1 MVTPCTTNKK
11 SPAELLMNRRL
22 RTVLDRVQPDVVPED
37 LDKNFENVRTFQTD
51 DQVYAKN
58 YSSEKTWKPAIVVT
72 PRGPLSY
79 QVQTEDGQLWRRH
92 IDQLR
97 KRYVTAEQNHSAE
110 KAESQE
116 DETAEKTVRTEIISE
131 EDTAVV
137 TTPREKS
144 AAASQSPDT
153 ASVGQQ
159 RSSTRKKDRH
169 NGEC

>member
-1 MVTPCTTNKK
+1 
-11 SPAELLMNRRL
+11 MNRRL

-79 QVQTEDGQLWRRH
+79 QIQTEDGQLWRRH

-97 KRYVTAEQNHSAE
+97 KRYETAEQNHSAE

-116 DETAEKTVRTEIISE
+116 DETAEKNS
-131 EDTAVV
+131 
-137 TTPREKS
+137 K
-144 AAASQSPDT
+144 
-153 ASVGQQ
+153 
-159 RSSTRKKDRH
+159 
-169 NGEC
+169 N